1 MVHVS
6 REDGA
11 EAAMTAI
18 KTATGAM
25 HHAVHAAAAAAP
37 LPAALG
43 NPTSLRAA
51 VPSSLP
57 PRPATLSR
65 RKRLQM
71 SR

>member
-25 HHAVHAAAAAAP
+25 HHAVHAAAAAP

-57 PRPATLSR
+57 PRPATSSR